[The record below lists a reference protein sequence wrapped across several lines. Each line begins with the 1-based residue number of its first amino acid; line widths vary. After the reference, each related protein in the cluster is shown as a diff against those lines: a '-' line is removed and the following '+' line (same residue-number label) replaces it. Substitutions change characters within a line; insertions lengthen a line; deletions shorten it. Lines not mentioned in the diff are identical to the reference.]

1 MEDYHVDR
9 LGVEAQQCVKLTS
22 TNSSIGLIVTV
33 MKVEIGIYFQCD
45 ENVSFIWIIFFFVRL
60 DGLVIIVQMSHPIP
74 FRTRT

>member
-33 MKVEIGIYFQCD
+33 MKVEIGFLKKDLSKFNLGYFL
-45 ENVSFIWIIFFFVRL
+45 S
-60 DGLVIIVQMSHPIP
+60 
-74 FRTRT
+74 

>member
-33 MKVEIGIYFQCD
+33 MKVETGSFYKYD
-45 ENVSFIWIIFFFVRL
+45 EFVSYY
-60 DGLVIIVQMSHPIP
+60 
-74 FRTRT
+74 